1 MKTFRVIGRKMS
13 DYAATVEA
21 ANADQAYDIATDLE
35 THKWSPIETD
45 DVIEPIEVELL
56 DIQLNKDIED
66 EWPSMDSG
74 ILIEGY

>member
-1 MKTFRVIGRKMS
+1 LQIYRVIGRKMS

-21 ANADQAYDIATDLE
+21 ANADQAYDIAAELE
-35 THKWSPIETD
+35 THKWSQLETD
-45 DVIEPIEVELL
+45 DVIEPIEVELV

-66 EWPSMDSG
+66 EWPSMDPG

>member
-1 MKTFRVIGRKMS
+1 LQTFRVIGRKMS

-21 ANADQAYDIATDLE
+21 ANADQAYDIAAELE
-35 THKWSPIETD
+35 THKWSQLETD
-45 DVIEPIEVELL
+45 DVIEPIEVELV

-66 EWPSMDSG
+66 EWPSMDPG